1 MILVFGGTT
10 EGRKAVAELEEA
22 GQRFFY
28 ATKTGEQAIALH
40 HGVRLDGAMDR
51 EAMTRCCL
59 ENNIQLLIDAAH
71 PFAEVL
77 HQTVAAVAEALH
89 LPAIRFERLYPERAA
104 DIVWCRNFDEAVE
117 RIATE
122 AAEHTGHYTL
132 LATTGVQT
140 IGRLK
145 PLEQRGVRLVY
156 RILQRQSS
164 IDLAHR
170 QGATDD
176 QLCFYA
182 GDGIGEETS
191 ADAILMKESGLTGGF
206 AEKADEARR
215 RGMRIYAIERPATP
229 AVFHKV
235 NGEHGLRRMVERLLP
250 DFFPL
255 KSGLT
260 TGTCATAAAL
270 AATRRLL
277 TGETPSE
284 VMVTLPN
291 GEQIPVAVGYGP
303 DYAYVIKESGDD
315 PDVTNGIEVRARCEM
330 RKENFKMRN
339 EKGGMRNEN
348 EGMRNE
354 HEGMRNE
361 RGVHIGIEGGEGI
374 GRFTLPGFDYPPG
387 EPAINRVPRQMIR
400 ENLTLLLSH
409 LNTPLSFGEG
419 LGVRLFIPNG
429 AAIAQRTF
437 NPRLG
442 IEGGISI
449 VGVSGIIKP
458 FSEEAFIDSIR
469 KCLQVAK
476 ASGTERVVINSG
488 AKSERYVRQ
497 RYPDLPQQAFVEY
510 GNYIGQTLQMA
521 HELDI
526 RQVTLGVMLG
536 KAVKLAEGQLDT
548 HSRRGTMN
556 RDFIAELLRESGADE
571 PTQRRAREITL
582 ARELWDFAPP
592 AFSQVVIAHC
602 HRHCAPLLPNG
613 QLTILLIDEEGRIYS
628 GDDCYGNYG
637 RNGSYG
643 NDGNNGND
651 GIPRPTKLY
660 PKK

>member
-1 MILVFGGTT
+1 
-10 EGRKAVAELEEA
+10 
-22 GQRFFY
+22 
-28 ATKTGEQAIALH
+28 
-40 HGVRLDGAMDR
+40 
-51 EAMTRCCL
+51 
-59 ENNIQLLIDAAH
+59 
-71 PFAEVL
+71 
-77 HQTVAAVAEALH
+77 
-89 LPAIRFERLYPERAA
+89 
-104 DIVWCRNFDEAVE
+104 
-117 RIATE
+117 
-122 AAEHTGHYTL
+122 
-132 LATTGVQT
+132 
-140 IGRLK
+140 
-145 PLEQRGVRLVY
+145 
-156 RILQRQSS
+156 
-164 IDLAHR
+164 
-170 QGATDD
+170 
-176 QLCFYA
+176 
-182 GDGIGEETS
+182 
-191 ADAILMKESGLTGGF
+191 
-206 AEKADEARR
+206 
-215 RGMRIYAIERPATP
+215 
-229 AVFHKV
+229 
-235 NGEHGLRRMVERLLP
+235 
-250 DFFPL
+250 
-255 KSGLT
+255 
-260 TGTCATAAAL
+260 
-270 AATRRLL
+270 
-277 TGETPSE
+277 
-284 VMVTLPN
+284 
-291 GEQIPVAVGYGP
+291 
-303 DYAYVIKESGDD
+303 
-315 PDVTNGIEVRARCEM
+315 
-330 RKENFKMRN
+330 MRN
-339 EKGGMRNEN
+339 EKGEMRNEN

-354 HEGMRNE
+354 
-361 RGVHIGIEGGEGI
+361 RGVRIAIEGGEGI

-400 ENLTLLLSH
+400 ENLTHLLSH

-419 LGVRLFIPNG
+419 SGVRLSLGVSLSVPNG
-429 AAIAQRTF
+429 AEIAQRTF

-521 HELDI
+521 HELGI

-613 QLTILLIDEEGRIYS
+613 QLTILLIDDEGRIF
-628 GDDCYGNYG
+628 GG
-637 RNGSYG
+637 
-643 NDGNNGND
+643 
-651 GIPRPTKLY
+651 
-660 PKK
+660 

>member
-89 LPAIRFERLYPERAA
+89 LPAIRFERLYPERAT

-117 RIATE
+117 RIAAE
-122 AAEHTGHYTL
+122 AAEHTGHFTL

-182 GDGIGEETS
+182 GEGIGEETT
-191 ADAILMKESGLTGGF
+191 ADAIIMKESGLTGGF

-330 RKENFKMRN
+330 RK
-339 EKGGMRNEN
+339 
-348 EGMRNE
+348 
-354 HEGMRNE
+354 MRNE
-361 RGVHIGIEGGEGI
+361 RSVPIEIEGGEGI

-400 ENLTLLLSH
+400 ENITHLLSH
-409 LNTPLSFGEG
+409 LNTPLSIGEG
-419 LGVRLFIPNG
+419 SGVRLSLGVRLSVPNG

-521 HELDI
+521 HELGI
-526 RQVTLGVMLG
+526 AQVTLGVMLG

-613 QLTILLIDEEGRIYS
+613 QLTILLIDDEGRIF
-628 GDDCYGNYG
+628 GG
-637 RNGSYG
+637 
-643 NDGNNGND
+643 
-651 GIPRPTKLY
+651 
-660 PKK
+660 